1 MAGNS
6 VLDSGLEISEDELW
20 FGGKKC
26 MSIFQ
31 DHEKSRDKL
40 GNLTTL
46 MLHPRGLL
54 TAFSLAKNDFRK
66 NWKSSSLPTI
76 PHKHLHQSARITFQA
91 MARTDRNMPKSVEMP
106 CGTHLDEGAKEQHPQ
121 CPRSRKHD
129 ALMFSDFQG

>member
-1 MAGNS
+1 
-6 VLDSGLEISEDELW
+6 
-20 FGGKKC
+20 

-76 PHKHLHQSARITFQA
+76 PHKHLHQSARIYYVSS
-91 MARTDRNMPKSVEMP
+91 DGKNGPKY
-106 CGTHLDEGAKEQHPQ
+106 AKIG
-121 CPRSRKHD
+121 RD
-129 ALMFSDFQG
+129 ALWNPPRRRRKGATSTVPKERKTRRLDVFRLSGMKNT